1 MSASDI
7 TIRHNLII
15 EILRKQQL
23 TFEELSAHLEKQ
35 SAIYGY
41 QLSKD
46 KRTFQRDINIINELH
61 GVVIKC
67 NKTTN
72 RYYVS
77 EVENSTL
84 QGRLNDSLHVLNAFR
99 VAESHQDIIFFE
111 NRKSSGTENL
121 HGLIHA
127 AKKNLK
133 VTFNYTKYWEQ
144 IPVKRTLQVYAL
156 KEAQQRWYV
165 IGIDDNNNELR
176 TFGLDRITDLEITNK
191 PFKHNADINL
201 ASLFNDSFGILGY
214 SNKPE
219 TIELMFDKEQ
229 AGYIKTFPIHHS
241 QKILSEN
248 IDNTVFQVKLI
259 PSYDFLLYLL
269 SFANRVKVLKP
280 KKLQQEIVDTLTITL
295 NHYK

>member
-1 MSASDI
+1 MSATDI
-7 TIRHNLII
+7 TVRHNLII

-23 TFEELSAHLEKQ
+23 TFEELSVYLEKQ

>member
-15 EILRKQQL
+15 EILSKQHL
-23 TFEELSAHLEKQ
+23 TFEELSDYLQKQ
-35 SAIYGY
+35 SDIYGY

-46 KRTFQRDINIINELH
+46 KRTFQRDINAINELH

-67 NKTTN
+67 DKSTN

-84 QGRLNDSLHVLNAFR
+84 QGRLNDSLHILNAFR
-99 VAESHQDIIFFE
+99 IAETHQDIIFFE
-111 NRKSSGTENL
+111 SRKSAGTENL

-156 KEAQQRWYV
+156 KEAQQRWYA

-191 PFKHNADINL
+191 RFKRDATINL
-201 ASLFNDSFGILGY
+201 ASLFNKSFGILSY

-248 IDNTVFQVKLI
+248 IDSTVFQVKLI

-280 KKLQQEIVDTLTITL
+280 QKLQQEIVDTLTKTL
-295 NHYK
+295 NHYN

>member
-15 EILRKQQL
+15 EILSKQHL
-23 TFEELSAHLEKQ
+23 TFEELSNYLQKQ
-35 SAIYGY
+35 SDIYGY

-46 KRTFQRDINIINELH
+46 KRTFQRDINAINELH

-67 NKTTN
+67 NKSTN

-77 EVENSTL
+77 EIENSTL
-84 QGRLNDSLHVLNAFR
+84 QGRLNDSLHILNAFR
-99 VAESHQDIIFFE
+99 IAETHQDIIFFE
-111 NRKSSGTENL
+111 SRKSAGTENL

-165 IGIDDNNNELR
+165 IGVDDNNNELR

-191 PFKHNADINL
+191 RFKRDAAINI
-201 ASLFNDSFGILGY
+201 ASLFNDSFGILSY

-229 AGYIKTFPIHHS
+229 AGYIKTLPIHHS

-248 IDNTVFQVKLI
+248 MDSTVFQVKLI

-295 NHYK
+295 NQYK

>member
-23 TFEELSAHLEKQ
+23 TFEELSAYLEKQ

>member
-1 MSASDI
+1 
-7 TIRHNLII
+7 
-15 EILRKQQL
+15 
-23 TFEELSAHLEKQ
+23 
-35 SAIYGY
+35 
-41 QLSKD
+41 
-46 KRTFQRDINIINELH
+46 
-61 GVVIKC
+61 VVIKC
-67 NKTTN
+67 DKSTN

-77 EVENSTL
+77 EIENSTL
-84 QGRLNDSLHVLNAFR
+84 QGRLNDSLHILNAFR
-99 VAESHQDIIFFE
+99 IAETHQDIIFFE
-111 NRKSSGTENL
+111 SRKSAGTENL

-144 IPVKRTLQVYAL
+144 IPAQRTLQVYVL

-165 IGIDDNNNELR
+165 IGVDDNNNELR

-191 PFKHNADINL
+191 RFKRNADINL
-201 ASLFNDSFGILGY
+201 ASLFNNSFGILSY

-248 IDNTVFQVKLI
+248 LDSTVFQVKLI
-259 PSYDFLLYLL
+259 PSYDFLLYLM

-280 KKLQQEIVDTLTITL
+280 QKLQQEIVDTLTKTL
-295 NHYK
+295 NQYK

>member
-23 TFEELSAHLEKQ
+23 TFEELSAYLEKQ

-248 IDNTVFQVKLI
+248 IDNTVFLVKLI

>member
-7 TIRHNLII
+7 TVRHNLII
-15 EILRKQQL
+15 EILSKQHL
-23 TFEELSAHLEKQ
+23 TFEELSAYLEKQ
-35 SAIYGY
+35 SDIYGY

-46 KRTFQRDINIINELH
+46 KRTFQRDINAINELH

-67 NKTTN
+67 DKSTN

-77 EVENSTL
+77 EIENSTL
-84 QGRLNDSLHVLNAFR
+84 QGRLNDSLHILNAFR
-99 VAESHQDIIFFE
+99 IAETHQDIIFFE
-111 NRKSSGTENL
+111 SRKSAGTENL

-144 IPVKRTLQVYAL
+144 IPAQRTLQVYAL

-165 IGIDDNNNELR
+165 IGVDDNNNELR

-191 PFKHNADINL
+191 RFKRNSAINI
-201 ASLFNDSFGILGY
+201 ASLFNDSFGILSY

-248 IDNTVFQVKLI
+248 LDSTVFQVKLI
-259 PSYDFLLYLL
+259 PSYDFLLYLM

-280 KKLQQEIVDTLTITL
+280 QKLQQEIVDTLTKTL
-295 NHYK
+295 NQYK